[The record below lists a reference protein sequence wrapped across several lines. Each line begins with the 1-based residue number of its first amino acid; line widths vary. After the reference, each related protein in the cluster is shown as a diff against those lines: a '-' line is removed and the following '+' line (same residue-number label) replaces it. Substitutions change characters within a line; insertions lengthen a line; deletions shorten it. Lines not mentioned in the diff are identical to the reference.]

1 MNKLKPK
8 RINAQNLSYIFALI
22 AIIASCF
29 AVVSIYITTENL
41 TQLRKINND
50 RFIAEKA
57 VKNFKAAS
65 NYLNRETWLYTVT
78 KDPLHMQNYINELN
92 STKSKDHAIETLVG
106 LKLTPIENSSAL
118 KANHTSNELSAYQI
132 EILRLTSEGI
142 GLLPSQMPKT
152 IRDFS
157 LPPSIN
163 KLSASNKLEYAKN
176 LIFNKPYQNSIRS
189 INNNIENFSTSLTS
203 RLNQETEATTLA
215 NLNHLKM
222 SLVTVSSIGLLILL
236 VTYLVFKF
244 IFNPLAYYDETLLS
258 SNIDEDINLEQR
270 GAKELKDLAYAFN
283 IVTGKLK
290 TKTIALKSEIQH
302 RQALEEFSETVLFH
316 GNINSDKII
325 FTEQYAGIYGSNTLS
340 LKDPLVIAKMK
351 KRVHPDDVNAILAI
365 PCEME
370 NGVLKGSRDYR
381 ILNDNGSY
389 TWSNIKYKVIPAKES
404 RFSNFYGRIIDID
417 EKKRTINKLEKLAA
431 LDLHSGLLNHHTTF
445 KRIAAFLKS
454 EYGRNKSHALVVID
468 IDDFKDINDTLG
480 HQVGD
485 LVIKK
490 IADILLNTF
499 PPSDIIGRIGG
510 DEFMVLIKNQ
520 QGSEAL
526 KQTIETINNKFHNI
540 KDLNNNTINISA
552 SIGISIYDKDGKSFD
567 ELFQKADQSQYHV
580 KTANKNSYR
589 IYGVNSI

>member
-8 RINAQNLSYIFALI
+8 RINAQNLSYVFALI

-50 RFIAEKA
+50 RFVAEEA
-57 VKNFKAAS
+57 IKNFKTAS
-65 NYLNRETWLYTVT
+65 NYLNRETWLYTTT
-78 KDPLHMQNYINELN
+78 KDPLHMQNYINELTL
-92 STKSKDHAIETLVG
+92 TKSKERAIENLAS
-106 LKLTPIENSSAL
+106 LKLTTIENSSAL
-118 KANHTSNELSAYQI
+118 KANRTSNNLSTYQI
-132 EILRLTSEGI
+132 EILRLTSDAI

-176 LIFNKPYQNSIRS
+176 LILQESYQNAIYS
-189 INNNIENFSTSLTS
+189 INSNVENFSNSFTS

-215 NLNHLKM
+215 NLNHLQM

-244 IFNPLAYYDETLLS
+244 IFNPLTYYDETLLS
-258 SNIDEDINLEQR
+258 SNIEEDITLEQR

-283 IVTGKLK
+283 NITSKLK
-290 TKTIALKSEIQH
+290 AKTMALKDEMQH
-302 RQALEEFSETVLFH
+302 RKAVEEFSETVLFH
-316 GNINSDKII
+316 GNINSGEIV
-325 FTEQYAGIYGSNTLS
+325 FTEKYANIYGTPTLS
-340 LKDPLVIAKMK
+340 LKDPLAIATLKS
-351 KRVHPDDVNAILAI
+351 RVHPDDVNAILAI

-370 NGVLKGSRDYR
+370 NGSLKGSKDYR
-381 ILNDNGSY
+381 ILNANGTY
-389 TWSNIKYKVIPAKES
+389 TWSNIKYKVIPAKEY
-404 RFSNFYGRIIDID
+404 RFSNFYGRIIDIN
-417 EKKRTINKLEKLAA
+417 EKKCTIDKLEKLAA

-445 KRIAAFLKS
+445 NRIDTFLKS
-454 EYGRNKSHALVVID
+454 EKGKHNSHALLVID
-468 IDDFKDINDTLG
+468 IDDFKDINDTFG

-490 IADILLNTF
+490 IADILLSSFSSN
-499 PPSDIIGRIGG
+499 DIVGRIGG

-520 QGSEAL
+520 CCLDFLEKKITTL
-526 KQTIETINNKFHNI
+526 NNNLHNI
-540 KDLNNNTINISA
+540 TDLNNNKINISA
-552 SIGISIYDKDGKSFD
+552 SIGVSIYEKDGKSFE

-580 KTANKNSYR
+580 KTANKNNYR
-589 IYGVNSI
+589 IYRANPI